1 MLRDL
6 RHCTIYYNHY
16 GEYFLL
22 ICRQIIYIIDYYCI
36 CELFVHN
43 CKNIKRSRCMHHAC
57 SRRTH
62 IFITIFQ
69 IFRASFES
77 KFWSIIIISQLG
89 TARHSIS
96 KYLFNL
102 VTCIYKHNI
111 NINIMVINNTICRAN
126 LAYNVTLY
134 TDIANK
140 HTRIQCAEEANITDI
155 NRSFSLTT
163 PYTKNSVFLS
173 NISRSKK

>member
-1 MLRDL
+1 MRIRFVEGVRDS

-16 GEYFLL
+16 GESLL
-22 ICRQIIYIIDYYCI
+22 KIAFVSYLYIIVKTWRGQDVS
-36 CELFVHN
+36 L
-43 CKNIKRSRCMHHAC
+43 SHAF
-57 SRRTH
+57 SRRAQ
-62 IFITIFQ
+62 IFIAIFQ

-111 NINIMVINNTICRAN
+111 NINIMVINNIICRAN
-126 LAYNVTLY
+126 LPYNVTLY

-140 HTRIQCAEEANITDI
+140 HV
-155 NRSFSLTT
+155 
-163 PYTKNSVFLS
+163 YSVPRRQTLQ
-173 NISRSKK
+173 I